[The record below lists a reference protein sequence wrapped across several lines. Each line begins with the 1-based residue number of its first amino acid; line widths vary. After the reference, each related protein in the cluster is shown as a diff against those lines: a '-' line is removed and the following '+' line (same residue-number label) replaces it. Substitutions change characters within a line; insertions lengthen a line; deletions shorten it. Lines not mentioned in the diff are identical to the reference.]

1 MTFQQLEYIV
11 AVDKTRH
18 FVNAAAACGVTQSTL
33 SSTIQKLEQEIDVNI
48 FDRSKKPIEPTLLG
62 KQIIQQAEII
72 LHNSAMLRQMV
83 QSERNEERGKLR
95 IGMLPEVTQVVF
107 PRMSRIFKEDSPFI
121 EPHVQALPATQLID
135 MLQRSELDMV
145 ITASNDVQD
154 TNLLCVD
161 LWTERFVLYVSPA
174 SPLHNRESIRPED
187 LQDGDIWVLRDFHD
201 CYPSLSEVTHRQ
213 TMHTSFLDFANLPT
227 LIDTVDANGGYTLI
241 PEICSGFLSAE
252 QRSNIRRI
260 NSGKYFRT
268 IVLAMRKDFMRE
280 GMLNIVTNAIKRII
294 PRELLSN
301 RLTNFDKVKL

>member
-62 KQIIQQAEII
+62 KQIIQQAEVI

>member
-62 KQIIQQAEII
+62 KQIIQQAEVI

-107 PRMSRIFKEDSPFI
+107 PRLSRIFKEDSPFI